1 MTAPH
6 RPPFSTVLVANRGEI
21 ACRVIRT
28 LRSLGIRS
36 VAVYSDA
43 DAGARHVREADTAVR
58 IGPASAAE
66 SYLSAEAILAACRR
80 TGAEA
85 VHPGYGFLSE
95 NAGFA
100 RALAEA
106 GIVFI
111 GPDVHALNVMGDKI
125 RSKNHV
131 AGHGVPV
138 VPGLAEPGLTDEQ
151 LIEAAENIGYPLLIK
166 PSAGGGGKGMHAVY
180 EPEELP
186 AVLLTARRVAASAFG
201 DDTLFLER
209 LIPTPRHIEVQVL
222 ADQHGNVVHLGE
234 RECSLQRRH
243 QKVIEEAPSALL
255 TEATRAR
262 IGEAAC
268 NAARSVNYTG
278 AGTVEFLV
286 SDASPDEFFFM
297 EMNTRLQVE
306 HPVTEL
312 VTGVDLVEWQV
323 RIAGGEALAFGQD
336 DVVLTGHAV
345 EARVYAEN
353 PEAGFLPSSGTV
365 LRLEE
370 PAGEGIR
377 VDSSLLPG
385 LTIPAAYDPML
396 SKVIAWGADR
406 TQALDR
412 LDTALASSVVLGIDT
427 NTEYLRLL
435 IGDEDVRDARLDT
448 TLIERKL
455 PGLAFRTVTDAEL
468 AVLAVGMLRSD
479 LQSDGRAGGSPA
491 AAELPPWQRRD
502 GFRLGV
508 PQPRR
513 LSLEVGP
520 DDVRAVSILPAD
532 SAGPNGTFAVAVDDG
547 PTQTVRFDPAGGAVV
562 DGVRTGVA
570 MVHADG
576 VSWLGEGGWSVSVR
590 RLSRSAR
597 LQAQLALVARA
608 AGTADPLVRSPMPGT
623 VVSVSVSDG
632 DAVEEGQVLL
642 AVEAMKMEHQLRAA
656 VAGTVHLNL
665 KPGDLVRADQVV
677 ASIHVEEAVPAGESA
692 GQEADQDTADQQTAA
707 QETAAQEP
715 TAKEVSAR

>member
-66 SYLSAEAILAACRR
+66 SYLNAEAILAACRR

-100 RALAEA
+100 RALAEE

-151 LIEAAENIGYPLLIK
+151 LIEAAGSIGYPLLIK

-268 NAARSVNYTG
+268 NAARSVDYTG

-323 RIAGGEALAFGQD
+323 RIAGGEALTFGQD

-365 LRLEE
+365 LRLKE

-377 VDSSLLPG
+377 VDSSLLSG

-406 TQALDR
+406 TEALDR

-427 NTEYLRLL
+427 NIEYLRLL
-435 IGDEDVRDARLDT
+435 IGDEDVRAARLDT

-455 PGLAFRTVTDAEL
+455 PELAFRAVTDAEL
-468 AVLAVGMLRSD
+468 AVLAVGMLESGP
-479 LQSDGRAGGSPA
+479 QVDGGSGGSPA
-491 AAELPPWQRRD
+491 SGVELPPWQRRD

-508 PQPRR
+508 PRPRR

-520 DDVRAVSILPAD
+520 DDVREVSVLPAASGAPD
-532 SAGPNGTFAVAVDDG
+532 GTFTVAVDGG
-547 PTQTVRFDPAGGAVV
+547 PARTVRLDPAGGAVV
-562 DGVRTGVA
+562 DGMRTVAA
-570 MVHADG
+570 MVQADG
-576 VSWLGEGGWSVSVR
+576 VSWLGEDGWSVSVR

-623 VVSVSVSDG
+623 VVSVLVSDG
-632 DAVEEGQVLL
+632 EAVEEGQVLL

-656 VAGTVHLNL
+656 VAGTVHLTL

-677 ASIHVEEAVPAGESA
+677 ASIHVEEAGAAAETS
-692 GQEADQDTADQQTAA
+692 DQQTADQETAA